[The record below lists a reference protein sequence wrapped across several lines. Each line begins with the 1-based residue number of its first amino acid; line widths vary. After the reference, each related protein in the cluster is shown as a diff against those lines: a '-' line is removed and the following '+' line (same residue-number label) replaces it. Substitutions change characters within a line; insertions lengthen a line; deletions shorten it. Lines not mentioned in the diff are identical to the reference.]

1 MKRRDNLLDNL
12 GQEIREHI
20 EIETQQ
26 NITRGMAPDDARR
39 AALIK
44 FGNPTLVAEDT
55 RAVWRHL
62 WLDELV
68 QDLRFGL
75 RMLLKS
81 PGFTVVAVLTLA
93 LGIGANTAIFSVV
106 NALLLKALPYPHPE
120 RLGTIYTRITGSA
133 NSDELH
139 NLNGEQLEL
148 LRANVPSL
156 ISAVSSSGISGVN
169 FRSGSHVQYLQS
181 ARVSA
186 HYLDVLE
193 LHPVLGR
200 NFSEVEDL
208 SHGPKAAIL
217 SYTCWRNFFASNPNI
232 LGQAI
237 LLKGEPYTVIGVL
250 PDGATTPLNADVYI
264 ALQPSRDGEGGG
276 TNFRCIT
283 RLREGHSWQQADAEI
298 NRTWSS
304 RSSRY
309 ELSNYPGAEV
319 TYHSVPLQKGQTA
332 TLRPQILALLLA
344 TALILLIACA
354 NLAGL
359 TLVRM
364 LRRTSEVAT
373 RLALGASRWRIQ
385 RQLWLE
391 NLLLA
396 FFGGA
401 AGIAVGYL
409 ALQSLLTLLPEHF
422 LPVAT
427 VSLDRRTLVFSA
439 FVSLLTSFLF
449 GMLPALAVNSLD
461 LRSAIANRSSS
472 GNDRVRLRQALLAGE
487 VALTVVLL
495 AASGLLIRTL
505 IHLQTLPAGFNPVD
519 VMTARASL
527 DDAQYRD
534 PTAFRK
540 LLDQSISVM
549 RQIPGVRYAAFG
561 LSLPYERALNSGVML
576 GDGRE
581 AGKQV
586 MTSMNYVTPDYFS
599 ALQIPILAGRPFAD
613 SDGPG
618 SQRVAIVNQ
627 TFVRKFFH
635 RANPVGRY
643 LNIDD
648 TNKERMIVGVVGD
661 VAIVPGL
668 DSTAPLT
675 GEEGVYIPAAQV
687 DARPLALAHVWFQ
700 PGWIVRTAG
709 PVKGLP
715 GLVQRSM
722 SDVAPDLPFSGF
734 FSMHDLLDRTLA
746 MQRVEVSLLGAMAG
760 LALLLSAIGI
770 FALVANIVAQKT
782 REVGIRMALG
792 CTIRQAMF
800 NVGSPAVRASV
811 LGLVLGLALCL
822 AMLRLMSSALYGVA
836 VDDGPTLLSVVLVL
850 AFVTFVASTVP
861 VLRIARIDPAQTL
874 RDE

>member
-1 MKRRDNLLDNL
+1 MKRRDHLLDNL

-93 LGIGANTAIFSVV
+93 LGIGANIAIFSVV

-148 LRANVPSL
+148 LRDNVPSL

-169 FRSGSHVQYLQS
+169 FRSGSHVRYLQS

-186 HYLDVLE
+186 QYLDVLE

-200 NFSEVEDL
+200 NFSEAEDL

-319 TYHSVPLQKGQTA
+319 TYHSVPLQTAQTA
-332 TLRPQILALLLA
+332 TLRPQILALLFA
-344 TALILLIACA
+344 AALILLIACA

-364 LRRTSEVAT
+364 KLKRRVVEEQYHDV
-373 RLALGASRWRIQ
+373 I
-385 RQLWLE
+385 E
-391 NLLLA
+391 
-396 FFGGA
+396 
-401 AGIAVGYL
+401 
-409 ALQSLLTLLPEHF
+409 SL
-422 LPVAT
+422 
-427 VSLDRRTLVFSA
+427 
-439 FVSLLTSFLF
+439 
-449 GMLPALAVNSLD
+449 
-461 LRSAIANRSSS
+461 
-472 GNDRVRLRQALLAGE
+472 
-487 VALTVVLL
+487 
-495 AASGLLIRTL
+495 
-505 IHLQTLPAGFNPVD
+505 
-519 VMTARASL
+519 
-527 DDAQYRD
+527 
-534 PTAFRK
+534 
-540 LLDQSISVM
+540 
-549 RQIPGVRYAAFG
+549 YA
-561 LSLPYERALNSGVML
+561 
-576 GDGRE
+576 
-581 AGKQV
+581 
-586 MTSMNYVTPDYFS
+586 
-599 ALQIPILAGRPFAD
+599 
-613 SDGPG
+613 
-618 SQRVAIVNQ
+618 
-627 TFVRKFFH
+627 
-635 RANPVGRY
+635 
-643 LNIDD
+643 
-648 TNKERMIVGVVGD
+648 D
-661 VAIVPGL
+661 VAEP
-668 DSTAPLT
+668 
-675 GEEGVYIPAAQV
+675 
-687 DARPLALAHVWFQ
+687 RPVIQ
-700 PGWIVRTAG
+700 
-709 PVKGLP
+709 
-715 GLVQRSM
+715 
-722 SDVAPDLPFSGF
+722 
-734 FSMHDLLDRTLA
+734 
-746 MQRVEVSLLGAMAG
+746 
-760 LALLLSAIGI
+760 
-770 FALVANIVAQKT
+770 N
-782 REVGIRMALG
+782 
-792 CTIRQAMF
+792 
-800 NVGSPAVRASV
+800 
-811 LGLVLGLALCL
+811 
-822 AMLRLMSSALYGVA
+822 
-836 VDDGPTLLSVVLVL
+836 
-850 AFVTFVASTVP
+850 
-861 VLRIARIDPAQTL
+861 
-874 RDE
+874 